1 MKIEIKAK
9 SGPTNAKDLSIL
21 NGIECDIDFVEYI
34 RNKEL
39 RNKLIDGYMSFILEN
54 NTLYTLT
61 TYRLKEGNLLSP
73 KEICELVDYTQGQWS
88 DGIGES
94 YEQMPIALENNKE
107 IYLSPYL
114 SGEKPYAKFKS

>member
-21 NGIECDIDFVEYI
+21 NGIECNIDFVEYI

-54 NTLYTLT
+54 KTLYTLT

-73 KEICELVDYTQGQWS
+73 KEIRELVDYTQGQWS

-94 YEQMPIALENNKE
+94 YEQMPIAVENNKE